1 MKYEAEEKSQGLKTL
16 FLDRDGVINI
26 NHGYV
31 YQPENF
37 DFIDGIFSLC
47 KDAQKKGYQIIIV
60 TNQSGI
66 ARKYYSQSTFKNLSK
81 WLEGEFWKQGVRI
94 KQTLHCPHHPK
105 FSLTCTCRKPKA
117 GMIFKAQRRFKA
129 DLSKSVMVGDSLSDM
144 HCAQRAKIKKS
155 VFFTPNS
162 LQYGPKLI
170 RPRFKPYY
178 QARCLKAIQ
187 AIL

>member
-1 MKYEAEEKSQGLKTL
+1 MANQSSDIKPGRKTL
-16 FLDRDGVINI
+16 FLDRDGVINV

-31 YQPENF
+31 YQQEKF
-37 DFIDGIFSLC
+37 EFIEGIFSLC
-47 KDAQKKGYQIIIV
+47 QQAKKKGYQIIIV

-66 ARKYYSQSTFKNLSK
+66 ARGYYSNYTFKKLSK
-81 WLEGEFWKQGVRI
+81 WIENQFRKKGIVI
-94 KQTLHCPHHPK
+94 TQTLHCPHHPK
-105 FSLTCTCRKPKA
+105 FNGACTCRKPKS

-129 DLSKSVMVGDSLSDM
+129 NLSQSIMVGDSLSDM
-144 HCAQRAKIKKS
+144 LCAQHANIKKS

-170 RPRFKPYY
+170 PPGFKPYY

-187 AIL
+187 KIL

>member
-1 MKYEAEEKSQGLKTL
+1 MKTTSNPHAGRKTL

-31 YQPENF
+31 YQQENF
-37 DFIDGIFSLC
+37 EFIKGIFSLC
-47 KDAQKKGYQIIIV
+47 QQAQKKGYQIMIV

-66 ARKYYSQSTFKNLSK
+66 AREYYSKPEFQQLSH
-81 WLEGEFWKQGVRI
+81 WLEHEFYKKGIIV

-105 FSLTCTCRKPKA
+105 FSHTCTCRKPKT

-129 DLSKSVMVGDSLSDM
+129 NLAQSIMIGDSLSDM
-144 HCAQRAKIKKS
+144 QCAQRAKIKKS

-162 LQYGPKLI
+162 LQYGPLLI
-170 RPRFKPYY
+170 PPSFKPYY
-178 QARCLKAIQ
+178 QARCLNAIQ
-187 AIL
+187 KIL

>member
-1 MKYEAEEKSQGLKTL
+1 MTSHISNESLGRKTL

-31 YQPENF
+31 YQQEKFN
-37 DFIDGIFSLC
+37 FIDGIFTLC
-47 KDAQKKGYQIIIV
+47 QQAQRKNYQIIIV

-66 ARKYYSQSTFKNLSK
+66 ARGYYSNSTFMKLSK
-81 WLEGEFWKQGVRI
+81 WIESQFSKKGIVI
-94 KQTLHCPHHPK
+94 TQTLHCPHHPK
-105 FSLTCTCRKPKA
+105 FSHTCTCRKPKA

-129 DLSKSVMVGDSLSDM
+129 DLSQSIMVGDSLSDM

-155 VFFTPNS
+155 VFFSPNS
-162 LQYGPKLI
+162 LQYGPTLI
-170 RPRFKPYY
+170 PPGFKPYY

-187 AIL
+187 QIL

>member
-1 MKYEAEEKSQGLKTL
+1 MKNTTNDINLGRKTL

-31 YQPENF
+31 YQE
-37 DFIDGIFSLC
+37 DQLEFIEGIFSLC
-47 KDAQKKGYQIIIV
+47 QQAQKKGYQIIIV

-66 ARKYYSQSTFKNLSK
+66 ARKYYSNARFKNLSK
-81 WLEGEFWKQGVRI
+81 WLENQFSKQGIIIR
-94 KQTLHCPHHPK
+94 QTLHCPHHPK
-105 FSLTCTCRKPKA
+105 FNGTCTCRKPKP
-117 GMIFKAQRRFKA
+117 GMIFKAQRRFKVNLA
-129 DLSKSVMVGDSLSDM
+129 QSIMIGDSLSDM
-144 HCAQRAKIKKS
+144 HCAQNAKIKKS

-170 RPRFKPYY
+170 PPGFKPYY

-187 AIL
+187 QIL